1 MIELF
6 SPPFRSIVVNRET
19 VFDQPGPCPPLG
31 LVGQAE
37 AAPGSALYIGHAKR
51 KREYEWQA
59 IRVEEIVLSRSR
71 ACLLERMLRA

>member
-37 AAPGSALYIGHAKR
+37 AAPEALYIEHASVR
-51 KREYEWQA
+51 ASGR
-59 IRVEEIVLSRSR
+59 RS
-71 ACLLERMLRA
+71 ALKK